1 MLLHQYDS
9 RKFLLFTKLILLTG
23 EVKTKTGMF
32 TLLKNK
38 AKETMFHLNATCFII
53 YDFFPKLEL

>member
-23 EVKTKTGMF
+23 EAKTKTGMF
-32 TLLKNK
+32 TLLKKK

-53 YDFFPKLEL
+53 